1 MKHTMII
8 YNITIKIEAS
18 IADQWLQWMK
28 EEHLNE
34 MMNTGL
40 FSDYR
45 MCKLMEQDDAE
56 GVTYVIQ
63 YHTDSIENYQSYLS
77 EHAAKMRQKG
87 LSKFAD
93 KMVAFRTV
101 MEVIN

>member
-1 MKHTMII
+1 MII
-8 YNITIKIEAS
+8 YNVTIKVEAS
-18 IADQWLQWMK
+18 VVDKWLTWMK
-28 EEHLNE
+28 EEHLPD

-45 MCKLMEQDDAE
+45 MSKLMEQDESED
-56 GVTYVIQ
+56 VTFVVQ
-63 YHTDSIENYQSYLS
+63 YHTDSIENYESYQT
-77 EHAAKMRQKG
+77 EHAPKMRQKSV
-87 LSKFAD
+87 SKFAD